1 MNTKQFYNILSV
13 LLVAVLILALLCAL
27 AGATLLVV
35 KLAVPAATPPPEN
48 VDEAPEDEKTPPEQ
62 NEPEDL
68 PTNTDPEDMLLKE
81 SPDAGIEY
89 QDSLIFFGESTT
101 SHLVSRGVL
110 SGGNAT
116 TQVWKDDSGT
126 RMLSSQGLATPIVYP
141 ETGELLTIKQACN
154 QKKPQYIVLSFGVN
168 GITGFINNKSS
179 YVNNYHKLIN
189 TIKEASPDTKIILQT
204 VYPVRAATDYSV
216 DTDTLNQYINT
227 LNEWLFEIAA
237 EHSNVRIADT
247 ASVLTDADG
256 KLASHFDSGDGLH
269 LTREAYQAILQYLR
283 THAWVAETD

>member
-27 AGATLLVV
+27 AGTTLLVV

-141 ETGELLTIKQACN
+141 ETGELLTI
-154 QKKPQYIVLSFGVN
+154 S
-168 GITGFINNKSS
+168 
-179 YVNNYHKLIN
+179 
-189 TIKEASPDTKIILQT
+189 
-204 VYPVRAATDYSV
+204 R
-216 DTDTLNQYINT
+216 
-227 LNEWLFEIAA
+227 
-237 EHSNVRIADT
+237 
-247 ASVLTDADG
+247 
-256 KLASHFDSGDGLH
+256 
-269 LTREAYQAILQYLR
+269 
-283 THAWVAETD
+283 